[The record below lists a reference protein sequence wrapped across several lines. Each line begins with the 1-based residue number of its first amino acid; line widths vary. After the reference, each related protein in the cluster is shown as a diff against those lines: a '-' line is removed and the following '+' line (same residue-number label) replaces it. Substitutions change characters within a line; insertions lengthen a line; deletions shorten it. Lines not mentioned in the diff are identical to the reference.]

1 MATRYGTWTFTSE
14 LDCDWMTVDVD
25 ITFILSN
32 EGEGD
37 IIETE
42 SVVISLSGQDISRV
56 FINWDYIDNL
66 IAKSLL
72 PMESPEGLTRAMVR
86 SEHERNVA
94 LTTIWEALHSYRES
108 LFHQRRIVTMRSGMR
123 SAFQWQ

>member
-37 IIETE
+37 LIETE
-42 SVVISLSGQDISRV
+42 SVVISLSGQDISRFV
-56 FINWDYIDNL
+56 NWDYIDNL
-66 IAKSLL
+66 IAEFIANGDQK
-72 PMESPEGLTRAMVR
+72 EYGD
-86 SEHERNVA
+86 
-94 LTTIWEALHSYRES
+94 
-108 LFHQRRIVTMRSGMR
+108 G
-123 SAFQWQ
+123 